1 MSPLLYQLSY
11 TATYEACTKCR
22 SPRQGV
28 YNATNKDSPAWRI
41 PCLCAGYPL
50 PGCVGYPLP
59 VLVQRVLVMSQ
70 RAGRVTS
77 ILVHACSPAQGEEQ
91 HENSRKHMP

>member
-1 MSPLLYQLSY
+1 MSERGKRSTERVSPESNGGGGGYRTPDPRLMSPLLYQLSY

-28 YNATNKDSPAWRI
+28 HDATNKDSPAWRI

-50 PGCVGYPLP
+50 PCSVGYPLP
-59 VLVQRVLVMSQ
+59 VLVQRVLVMS
-70 RAGRVTS
+70 R
-77 ILVHACSPAQGEEQ
+77 
-91 HENSRKHMP
+91 